1 MPNGAR
7 AIENIIDNLPDGH
20 PTRRARILDSAA
32 RAFATHGYRAS
43 SLRDIAKDA
52 GCSLTLLDH
61 YFGGKGMLLEAVIK
75 GQHENCHKRLAGLKA
90 LLASAGTF
98 DFEQFLAVW
107 VNYEFDLYATRQGR
121 QYLKLMLRLSTD
133 DEVDAQLRR
142 HLNCSEALVLEAFAR
157 ALPSLDEPA
166 LRGGWRMASAALY
179 AAVTSA
185 GDAQDAGAPDPTTA
199 PRARAIAFLVDG
211 LHALWKADIGSGSGP
226 MANR

>member
-1 MPNGAR
+1 MPNRAR

-32 RAFATHGYRAS
+32 RAFAAHGYRAS

-61 YFGGKGMLLEAVIK
+61 YFGGKGTLLDAVIK
-75 GQHENCHKRLAGLKA
+75 EQHENCHKRLVGLKA
-90 LLASAGTF
+90 LLTPATTF
-98 DFEQFLAVW
+98 DFEHFLAVW

-121 QYLKLMLRLSTD
+121 QYLKLMLRLSAD

-142 HLNCSEALVLEAFAR
+142 HLNCSEALVLDAFAR

-166 LRGGWRMASAALY
+166 LRGGWRMASGALY
-179 AAVTSA
+179 AAVTCTDDAHDPCEA
-185 GDAQDAGAPDPTTA
+185 GSTTA
-199 PRARAIAFLVDG
+199 TRTGVIAFLVEG
-211 LHALWKADIGSGSGP
+211 LNAYRKAGAASHAA
-226 MANR
+226 MAK